1 MEIAQ
6 GAQSQQDGSHMS
18 AARLKQA
25 RAFCELFAKVN
36 ARHFYYAF
44 RLMPAEERHALY
56 AIYAFCQK
64 ADQLMDLEP
73 DPAEKRARLLDRRK
87 DLELLAD
94 CLQTGRDPG
103 DDLILVSLH
112 ETLQKRPVP
121 LDLFHALLDGL
132 EMDLNQEQYNRM
144 EELDRYCWHVAGAV
158 GRMVVAVLGGD
169 PERLNP
175 YADTLGLA
183 MQLTNIARDVR
194 EDQLEGRVY
203 LPCDLLDRHGEA
215 ARELDER
222 QLGPGLKAAMIELC
236 QRADGLY
243 NQADAM
249 LVGTDRRLMRVARV
263 MAALYRPI
271 LGELKARDYNV
282 FLGKVGYPIWK
293 KLLIALRTMVA

>member
-1 MEIAQ
+1 
-6 GAQSQQDGSHMS
+6 MS
-18 AARLKQA
+18 ASRLKQA
-25 RAFCELFAKVN
+25 CAFCELFAKVN

-44 RLMPAEERHALY
+44 RLLPAEERHAIY

-73 DPAEKRARLLDRRK
+73 DPAEKRLRLLDRRQ
-87 DLELLAD
+87 DLALLSE
-94 CLQTGRDPG
+94 CLTTGRDPG

-112 ETLQKRPVP
+112 DTLQKRPVP
-121 LDLFHALLDGL
+121 LELFHALLDGL
-132 EMDLNQEQYNRM
+132 EMDLRQDQYNSM
-144 EELDRYCWHVAGAV
+144 EELESYCWHVAGAV

-194 EDQLEGRVY
+194 EDQQEGRIY
-203 LPCDLLDRHGEA
+203 LPMDLLDKHGDA
-215 ARELDER
+215 ARELEER
-222 QLGPGLKAAMIELC
+222 RLGPGLRSAMIELC
-236 QRADGLY
+236 LRADSLY
-243 NQADAM
+243 DKADAM
-249 LVGTDRRLMRVARV
+249 LVGPDRRLMRVARV

-271 LGELKARDYNV
+271 LTELEARDYDV

-293 KLLIALRTMVA
+293 KLLIALRTMAA